1 MSKKKKVVAVAAV
14 LTVAASFVGAKV
26 YAGMNPSCAQGE
38 WKSVASN
45 PKLTFCT
52 KAVWLTPSQAN
63 H

>member
-1 MSKKKKVVAVAAV
+1 MSKKKKVVA
-14 LTVAASFVGAKV
+14 VAASFVGAKV